1 MRRLIDEI
9 VVRDS
14 KLMLDIIHALENNKH
29 TNYEVDMTDKELFNE
44 NTGRR
49 IPGECFVLKVYE
61 KEDMTEKNNAV
72 QLSMDLK

>member
-1 MRRLIDEI
+1 MRRFVDQIE
-9 VVRDS
+9 VHDS

-29 TNYEVDMTDKELFNE
+29 TTYEVDMTDKEMFNE

-49 IPGECFVLKVYE
+49 IPGECFILKVYE
-61 KEDMTEKNNAV
+61 KEDMTEIDE